1 MWLKSMIAMRERAA
15 CFAQQDKQEREVRH
29 RSQFIK
35 WGVTAILSG
44 VSPQS
49 GNLAICIVCDNL
61 CVDGWLLCWD
71 LIKSNHIGTLDAAC
85 GRSPPH
91 RLNPHFGGR
100 RLCRSGARIFAERGM
115 FAACQL
121 T

>member
-49 GNLAICIVCDNL
+49 HRNLAILLFVL
-61 CVDGWLLCWD
+61 CVIIFVLMDGSSVG
-71 LIKSNHIGTLDAAC
+71 I
-85 GRSPPH
+85 
-91 RLNPHFGGR
+91 
-100 RLCRSGARIFAERGM
+100 
-115 FAACQL
+115 
-121 T
+121 